1 MTPRDGLCLKCKMV
15 ECCEARADAAVAELT
30 AERDRMERAANEFYG
45 ALTQWCVPCDGCE
58 GQGISGS
65 CQCPQCNG
73 TGWQPKHA
81 ARAALAADVKRL
93 ESAASSSVTKDDPPQ
108 AGPMP
113 WRLSVAAPIVG
124 LLARENRN
132 DHGKAEICRDA
143 LRYAD
148 ALIAVHAAAE
158 QDIDNRIAARA
169 ALEKGE

>member
-15 ECCEARADAAVAELT
+15 KCCEARADAAVAELT
-30 AERDRMERAANEFYG
+30 AERD
-45 ALTQWCVPCDGCE
+45 L
-58 GQGISGS
+58 
-65 CQCPQCNG
+65 
-73 TGWQPKHA
+73 
-81 ARAALAADVKRL
+81 LAADVKRL